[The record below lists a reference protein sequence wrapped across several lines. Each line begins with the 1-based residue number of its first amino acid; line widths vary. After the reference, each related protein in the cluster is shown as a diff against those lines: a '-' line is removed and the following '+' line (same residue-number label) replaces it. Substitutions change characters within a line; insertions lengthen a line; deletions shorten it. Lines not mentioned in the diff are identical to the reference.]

1 MDGSSYEDDD
11 LKSKMDGY
19 KISPQMDGSSYED
32 DNSKSKTGGYKI
44 KSIRR
49 TDHTTR
55 VTI

>member
-32 DNSKSKTGGYKI
+32 DNLKS
-44 KSIRR
+44 
-49 TDHTTR
+49 
-55 VTI
+55 